1 MLTDPDSLTV
11 RILLMLLMIGI
22 YGFFTAMNAAWNYSG
37 NITEKIR
44 SANSLIAL
52 AAASF
57 AAWLSFIS
65 WELTLAFILCL
76 IVLGQYVPYKIGIQ
90 HDDAIAEKTEKFITF
105 ISKLLSPV
113 TAVLIAISNVF
124 LKIFRQKTDVDEEV
138 YTEEDVMSMLKAG
151 KESGVFNEEGT
162 KMISSIFAFDDKLAY
177 EVMTPRTDVFMI
189 DVEDPPEVYMKDLMK
204 LRYSRVPV
212 CKGDTDNIIGILHI
226 KDYLIKMMESKDESP
241 AIEPILR
248 KAYFVPDTKKI
259 DSLFLEMQSS
269 RQQIAVLIDEY
280 GGFSGIVTMED
291 MIEQIMGDIDD
302 EYDEEEEII
311 DKIDDNTY
319 LVDGDVDLDD
329 LNDELGTSIESESSE
344 TIGGFLVDLLG
355 EIPEES
361 DVGKEIEYD
370 NFKFKIMAVSE
381 RRIERVKMY
390 IFDKAEFYN

>member
-76 IVLGQYVPYKIGIQ
+76 IVRVQYVPYKIGIQ

-138 YTEEDVMSMLKAG
+138 YTEEDVMSMLEAG

-241 AIEPILR
+241 TIEPILR

-390 IFDKAEFYN
+390 IFDKK

>member
-138 YTEEDVMSMLKAG
+138 YTEEDVMSMLEAG

-241 AIEPILR
+241 AIGPILR

-390 IFDKAEFYN
+390 IFDKK

>member
-52 AAASF
+52 TAASF

-138 YTEEDVMSMLKAG
+138 YTEEDVMSMLEAG

-390 IFDKAEFYN
+390 IFDKK

>member
-113 TAVLIAISNVF
+113 TSVLIAISNVF

-390 IFDKAEFYN
+390 IFDKK

>member
-1 MLTDPDSLTV
+1 M
-11 RILLMLLMIGI
+11 
-22 YGFFTAMNAAWNYSG
+22 
-37 NITEKIR
+37 
-44 SANSLIAL
+44 
-52 AAASF
+52 
-57 AAWLSFIS
+57 
-65 WELTLAFILCL
+65 
-76 IVLGQYVPYKIGIQ
+76 PYKIGIQ

-138 YTEEDVMSMLKAG
+138 YTEEDVMSMLEAG

-390 IFDKAEFYN
+390 IFDKK

>member
-76 IVLGQYVPYKIGIQ
+76 IVLGQYVPYRIGIQ

-390 IFDKAEFYN
+390 IFDKK

>member
-138 YTEEDVMSMLKAG
+138 FTEEDVMSMLKAG

-390 IFDKAEFYN
+390 IFDKK

>member
-22 YGFFTAMNAAWNYSG
+22 CGFFTAMNAAWNYSG

-390 IFDKAEFYN
+390 IFDKK

>member
-138 YTEEDVMSMLKAG
+138 FTEEDVMSMLEAG

-370 NFKFKIMAVSE
+370 NFKFKRKTDRTGQDVHL
-381 RRIERVKMY
+381 
-390 IFDKAEFYN
+390 

>member
-124 LKIFRQKTDVDEEV
+124 LKIFRQNTDVDEEV
-138 YTEEDVMSMLKAG
+138 YTEEDVMSMLEAG

-241 AIEPILR
+241 AIGPILR

-390 IFDKAEFYN
+390 IFDKK

>member
-113 TAVLIAISNVF
+113 AAVLIAISNVF

-390 IFDKAEFYN
+390 IFDKK

>member
-138 YTEEDVMSMLKAG
+138 YTEEDVMSMLEAG

-311 DKIDDNTY
+311 EKIDDNTY

-381 RRIERVKMY
+381 RRIERIKMY
-390 IFDKAEFYN
+390 IFDKK

>member
-138 YTEEDVMSMLKAG
+138 YTEEDVMSMLEAG

-162 KMISSIFAFDDKLAY
+162 KMISSIFSFDDKLAY

-311 DKIDDNTY
+311 EKIDDNTY

-381 RRIERVKMY
+381 RRIERIKMY
-390 IFDKAEFYN
+390 IFDKK

>member
-138 YTEEDVMSMLKAG
+138 YTEEDVMSMLEAG

-390 IFDKAEFYN
+390 IFDKK

>member
-189 DVEDPPEVYMKDLMK
+189 DVEDPPEVYIKDLMK

-390 IFDKAEFYN
+390 IFDKK

>member
-1 MLTDPDSLTV
+1 MLTDPGSLTV

-138 YTEEDVMSMLKAG
+138 YTEEDVMSMLEAG

-390 IFDKAEFYN
+390 IFDKK

>member
-212 CKGDTDNIIGILHI
+212 CKGDTDDIIGILHI

-390 IFDKAEFYN
+390 IFDKK

>member
-113 TAVLIAISNVF
+113 TAVLRAISNVF

-138 YTEEDVMSMLKAG
+138 YTEEDVMSMLEAG

-390 IFDKAEFYN
+390 IFDKK

>member
-390 IFDKAEFYN
+390 IFDKK

>member
-291 MIEQIMGDIDD
+291 MIEQIMGDIDV

-390 IFDKAEFYN
+390 IFDKK